1 MPVGSGRF
9 RDHAQDPQRSL
20 GHVLFLFPCSQARG
34 LCGTPKGTMLGMK
47 SRFLL
52 SEATTGNKLEK
63 HPTYKSNLFPAPHS
77 LPFSSVR
84 GTDIPNSQY
93 KYILRFHYSTNM
105 GQFHFLFAN
114 PERPQWRH
122 LPRAAAQLSRTLSAI
137 THPPPAA
144 RDAQDPCPSTAKLP
158 RYTGRFPF
166 TRHRSSPRPPL
177 RRAARPFV
185 RQRGL

>member
-1 MPVGSGRF
+1 MPQSGPALVRARPMPVGSVSF

-93 KYILRFHYSTNM
+93 KYIPRFHYSTNM
-105 GQFHFLFAN
+105 GQAQGGRAQRKA
-114 PERPQWRH
+114 ERLTSRES
-122 LPRAAAQLSRTLSAI
+122 AQ
-137 THPPPAA
+137 
-144 RDAQDPCPSTAKLP
+144 
-158 RYTGRFPF
+158 
-166 TRHRSSPRPPL
+166 RSL
-177 RRAARPFV
+177 
-185 RQRGL
+185 L